1 RQRQQSIYFLSASH
15 SLHYRRRR
23 HARASLDGT
32 QHEAASPGVS
42 HVGGFTPAKEACQQY
57 SSTARFSAAPSNSH
71 IEDATGATGISERLH
86 GSVGAGGQG
95 SRTAVSASA
104 SGTIAAAADD
114 TATSTRT
121 AATTTASAA
130 ATQGSNEVKSVGVTN
145 NDKNGEE
152 RQQADMIDVATA
164 VGQNSS
170 VGGVSDDEGSPEQGA
185 SAAAGAGELIR

>member
-1 RQRQQSIYFLSASH
+1 M
-15 SLHYRRRR
+15 
-23 HARASLDGT
+23 
-32 QHEAASPGVS
+32 
-42 HVGGFTPAKEACQQY
+42 
-57 SSTARFSAAPSNSH
+57 
-71 IEDATGATGISERLH
+71 
-86 GSVGAGGQG
+86 GAGGQG

-185 SAAAGAGELIR
+185 SAAAGAGELIRGEEERGVLGAGGVMTSEASSIAAVATVMSPLESGIEVETAAPWSEFEDWLLQDTYPR